1 MKLISSDVNTSAPR
15 RLKMAIWNFSI
26 LLLLIMLKTLLVA
39 LFGVKIL
46 GRKNPKVS
54 MTMVHVVSTKHP
66 SSLKLRK
73 VTALQ
78 LVA

>member
-1 MKLISSDVNTSAPR
+1 
-15 RLKMAIWNFSI
+15 
-26 LLLLIMLKTLLVA
+26 MLKTLLVA
-39 LFGVKIL
+39 LFGVKLL

-54 MTMVHVVSTKHP
+54 MTIVHVESTNHP